1 MDTMTR
7 RSSAPPGTKAPGT
20 NAAGTD
26 TPAWHALSAAEAV
39 GRMDSS
45 HEGLSGPEAAAR
57 LERHGPNRLTPPPKV
72 SALRRFLRQF
82 GNALIA
88 ILIPAA
94 AVMAL
99 IGEYVDAAVVLAV
112 VVINALIGFVQEG
125 KAEQAL
131 DAIRDMLSPQ
141 AAVLRDRERRTV
153 RAEELV
159 PGDVVL
165 LAAGDKVPA
174 DLRLIEVKG
183 LEVQEAALT
192 GESLSVAKSTE
203 PVAHGAAL
211 GDRVSSAFSGTLVTR
226 GAAKGLVTATGD
238 ATEIG
243 RIGALLSKTEQSETP
258 LMAQIGS
265 FGRWLTAA
273 ILGLGAGTFAV
284 GVLLRGYSAVEM
296 FQAAVGLAVAAI
308 PEGLPAILTIT
319 LAIGVT
325 RMAGRKAIIR
335 RMPAVETLGAVSVIC
350 TDKTG
355 TLTRNE
361 MTVRTAITATAR
373 WTADG
378 VGYAPEGALTDADGR
393 RPEEDALLLD
403 LARCG
408 LLCND
413 AQILRRDS
421 TWTLEGDPVDGAILA
436 LAGKA
441 GLDARTELSL
451 QPRVDAVPFE
461 SDRAYMA
468 TLNAPVDGDATAYV
482 KGAPEAVLA
491 RCSHALGPDGPQPID
506 RARWAAEV
514 ECLAREGQRVIAAAV
529 KDMPDAD
536 QIEPRDL
543 DGGLL
548 LLGLFGLIDPPRQEA
563 LDSVRLCAEAG
574 IQVKMITGDHAVTA
588 RAIGEAVG
596 LKGGVIAGPE
606 LDRLDEDGLARAA
619 LENAVFARATPEH
632 KIRLVDA
639 LRRDG
644 RIVAMTGD
652 GVNDAPAL
660 KRADV
665 GVAMGAKGTEA
676 AKEASDM
683 VLADDNF
690 ATIVRAVEEGRTV
703 YDNLRKALI
712 YVLPTSF
719 GQAGIIVIAVLAG
732 MVLPITPLQVLWVNL
747 VTAVTLSIGIAFD
760 PSEAGIMRRTPRP
773 PTVPL
778 LSGFLLWRI
787 GFVTSLMVAGCLWV
801 FIDAMGEGRPLAE
814 ASTLVVNALVLFEAA
829 YLFNCRS
836 LYAHAF
842 RRETLF
848 GNRYTLLT
856 VGAVLLLQLGFTYLG
871 PLQAVFGTAGIGAG
885 DWLELAGLAAVLF
898 LIVEV
903 EKWVRA
909 PRRKAA

>member
-1 MDTMTR
+1 MDAMTR
-7 RSSAPPGTKAPGT
+7 
-20 NAAGTD
+20 D
-26 TPAWHALSAAEAV
+26 TPADKATEGADTDWHALTAEEAVGRLGSGPEGLSAAEA
-39 GRMDSS
+39 
-45 HEGLSGPEAAAR
+45 AAR
-57 LERHGPNRLTPPPKV
+57 LDRHGPNRLTPPPKV

-82 GNALIA
+82 ANALIA

-94 AVMAL
+94 IVMAL
-99 IGEYVDAAVVLAV
+99 IGEPVDAIVVLAV
-112 VVINALIGFVQEG
+112 VLINAAIGFIQEG

-153 RAEELV
+153 RADELV

-174 DLRLIEVKG
+174 DLRLIAVTG

-192 GESLSVAKSTE
+192 GESLSVAKATE
-203 PVAHGAAL
+203 PVAPGAAL

-243 RIGALLSKTEQSETP
+243 RIGALLSRTEQSDTP
-258 LMAQIGS
+258 LMAQIGR
-265 FGRWLTAA
+265 FGRWLTLA
-273 ILGLGAGTFAV
+273 ILGLGGATFAV
-284 GVLLRGYSAVEM
+284 GVLVRGYSAVEM

-308 PEGLPAILTIT
+308 PEGLPAILTVT

-325 RMAGRKAIIR
+325 RMARRKAIIR

-361 MTVRTAITATAR
+361 MTVRTAVTATAR
-373 WTADG
+373 WTAEG
-378 VGYAPEGALTDADGR
+378 VGYAPEGLLLDENGL
-393 RPEEDALLLD
+393 RPDEDALLLD

-413 AQILRRDS
+413 AQLRRRDGA
-421 TWTLEGDPVDGAILA
+421 WTLEGDPVDGAILA

-441 GLDARTELSL
+441 GLDLVHELAL

-468 TLNAPVDGDATAYV
+468 TLNRPVDGDASAYA
-482 KGAPEAVLA
+482 KGAPEAILA
-491 RCSHALGPDGPQPID
+491 RCSHELDADGPRPLR
-506 RARWAAEV
+506 RAHWMAEV
-514 ECLAREGQRVIAAAV
+514 DRLAREGQRVIAAAV
-529 KDMPDAD
+529 KDLPDAD
-536 QIEPRDL
+536 QLEPRDL
-543 DGGLL
+543 EHGLL
-548 LLGLFGLIDPPRQEA
+548 LLGLFGLIDPPRTEA
-563 LDSVRLCAEAG
+563 VESVRLCAEAG

-596 LKGGVIAGPE
+596 LTGGVIAGPD
-606 LDRLDEDGLARAA
+606 LDRLDDDGLVRAA
-619 LENAVFARATPEH
+619 VENAVFARATPEH

-690 ATIVRAVEEGRTV
+690 ATIVHAVEEGRTV
-703 YDNLRKALI
+703 YDNLRKALL

-732 MVLPITPLQVLWVNL
+732 MALPISPLQVLWVNL

-760 PSEAGIMRRTPRP
+760 PSEPGIMRRPPRP
-773 PTVPL
+773 PRVPL
-778 LSGFLLWRI
+778 LSGFLLWRL
-787 GFVTSLMVAGCLWV
+787 GFVTSLMVAGCVWV
-801 FIDAMGEGRPLAE
+801 FVTAIGEGRPAAE
-814 ASTLVVNALVLFEAA
+814 AGTLVVNALVLFEVA

-836 LYAHAF
+836 LYSHAF
-842 RRETLF
+842 RRATLF
-848 GNRYTLLT
+848 GNRYTLMT
-856 VGAVLLLQLGFTYLG
+856 VAAVLLLQLGFTYLA
-871 PLQAVFGTAGIGAG
+871 PLQAVFDTAAIGAG
-885 DWLELAGLAAVLF
+885 DWLRLAGLAVALF

-909 PRRKAA
+909 PRG